1 MVKFY
6 GKKMP
11 EREPAQILSLS
22 VMGSGGE
29 EKAFP
34 LDRDHMVIG
43 RESACD
49 IIIPDLSISKKHAR
63 VFIENGRTMIA
74 DGVDGKPSVN
84 GVYVNDARINGPVA
98 LKEGDVVKM
107 GVLRFVARLSPDP
120 KRQATLEQVTSAE
133 NLRAFLEYGEAMK
146 TREAD
151 ILARISSLGLKA
163 AELAEIFDAAL
174 DRAMAESRLK
184 KVGFISALKH
194 KALKEAQGG
203 EDQGAGRWSEGAMEG
218 PAEDPDATVL
228 DPTFAASAGA
238 GKRGGLLAAALAALA
253 LLAAALAVVYL

>member
-1 MVKFY
+1 
-6 GKKMP
+6 MP

-22 VMGSGGE
+22 VMGRGGE

-34 LDRDHMVIG
+34 LDRDSLTIG
-43 RESACD
+43 RESGCD

-84 GVYVNDARINGPVA
+84 GVYVNDARISGPVA

-107 GVLRFVARLSPDP
+107 GVLKFMAKLSPDL

-146 TREAD
+146 AREAD
-151 ILARISSLGLKA
+151 ILARISSLDLGA
-163 AELAEIFDAAL
+163 GELTEIFDAAL
-174 DRAMAESRLK
+174 DRAMEESRLK

-194 KALKEAQGG
+194 KALKETKSGG
-203 EDQGAGRWSEGAMEG
+203 GRKAGQWSEDAAG
-218 PAEDPDATVL
+218 DPDATVL
-228 DPTFAASAGA
+228 DPAFAASAGA
-238 GKRGGLLAAALAALA
+238 GKRRGLLIVAAALLGAFI
-253 LLAAALAVVYL
+253 AAALVLMYL